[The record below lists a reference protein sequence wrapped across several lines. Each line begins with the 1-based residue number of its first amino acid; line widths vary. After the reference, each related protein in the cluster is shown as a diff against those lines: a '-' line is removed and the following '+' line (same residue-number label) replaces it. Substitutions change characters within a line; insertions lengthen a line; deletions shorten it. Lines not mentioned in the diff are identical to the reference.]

1 MLTRFILFASLI
13 FSFVQGSSQSAYSF
27 RYNFH
32 SAKDSSAYYAF
43 LVRYDDGSGVI
54 RIRFSNGKGEE
65 DNVIETKITELN
77 PPGASGQ
84 PDTSLLLIKAANPL
98 YLQGRQA
105 PGFTLPAF
113 LFRYNPASDFFE
125 PVAVLPASAAAT
137 SMTTGTTFSWQFLDA
152 PMLDKTTVGQFFTE
166 DDEFYRLLFK
176 PITRSITPAEKK
188 IKMYVLIVADTLDK
202 NIGSA
207 VAQDVNKMN
216 AVLDGIS
223 SYLGIMKYTTTVY
236 GSNYSKASVQGAIAK
251 LKPSPDDIV
260 IFYYSGHGFRIPE
273 KPALKYPNMKLKN
286 YKTLRANFRDSLS
299 FLKADRQANITNSM
313 NMEEVFNAIVKKGA
327 RFNLVMSD
335 CCNDDIFAASVEVPK
350 PGKTKGSGIEWN
362 EDNIRSL
369 FLNKTPM
376 SFLVTAAISGQ
387 RSRTKKGFG
396 SIFTDYFKSSL
407 ETHCSKLKTNVTWD
421 LVLQTANT
429 QTTNKVKN
437 SACDKEG
444 QTDNACMQVPDYK
457 VKIGR

>member
-1 MLTRFILFASLI
+1 MLARPLLFLLLV
-13 FSFVQGSSQSAYSF
+13 FSFLQGAAQSAYSF

-32 SAKDSSAYYAF
+32 TDKDSTAYYAF

-65 DNVIETKITELN
+65 DNVVEAKTGELN
-77 PPGASGQ
+77 PPGTSGQ
-84 PDTSLLLIKAANPL
+84 PDTNVLLIKAVNPL
-98 YLQGRQA
+98 FLQGRQT

-113 LFRYNPASDFFE
+113 LFRYNPATDFFE
-125 PVAVLPASAAAT
+125 PTGVTAAT
-137 SMTTGTTFSWQFLDA
+137 TNAMTPSTTFTWRFLEG
-152 PMLDKTTVGQFFTE
+152 PMLDKATVGQFFTE

-176 PITRSITPAEKK
+176 PVTRSISPAEKK
-188 IKMYVLIVADTLDK
+188 IKMHLLIVADTLDAK
-202 NIGSA
+202 IGSA
-207 VAQDVNKMN
+207 VAQDVYKMT
-216 AVLDGIS
+216 ATLDAIC
-223 SYLGIMKYTTTVY
+223 SYLGITKLTTTVY
-236 GSNYSKASVQGAIAK
+236 GSNYSKATVQGAIAK

-273 KPALKYPNMKLKN
+273 KPALQYPNMKLKN
-286 YKTLRANFRDSLS
+286 YKTLRTNFRDSLS

-313 NMEEVFNAIVKKGA
+313 NMEEVYTAILKKGA

-350 PGKTKGSGIEWN
+350 PGKTKGSGVEWN

-376 SFLVTAAISGQ
+376 SLLVTAAVSGQ
-387 RSRTKKGFG
+387 RSRTKRGFG

-407 ETHCSKLKTNVTWD
+407 ETHCSKLKSNVTWD
-421 LVLQTANT
+421 LVLQTAAT

-444 QTDNACMQVPDYK
+444 QTENACMQVPGYK

>member
-1 MLTRFILFASLI
+1 MPARSILFLLLVFSLL
-13 FSFVQGSSQSAYSF
+13 QGAAQSAYSF

-32 SAKDSSAYYAF
+32 TLKDSTAYYAF

-54 RIRFSNGKGEE
+54 RIRFGNGKGEE
-65 DNVIETKITELN
+65 DNVVEAKTDELN
-77 PPGASGQ
+77 PPDASGM
-84 PDTSLLLIKAANPL
+84 PDTNLLVIKAANPV
-98 YLQGRQA
+98 YIQGRQT
-105 PGFTLPAF
+105 PGFTVPAF
-113 LFRYNPASDFFE
+113 LFRYNPANDFFE
-125 PVAVLPASAAAT
+125 PTGVTPLPAMANT
-137 SMTTGTTFSWQFLDA
+137 MIPGTTFTWKFLEG
-152 PMLDKTTVGQFFTE
+152 PMLDKATVGQFFTE

-176 PITRSITPAEKK
+176 PVTRSISPAEKK
-188 IKMYVLIVADTLDK
+188 IKMHLLIVADTLDK
-202 NIGSA
+202 KIGSA

-216 AVLDGIS
+216 STLDAIC
-223 SYLGIMKYTTTVY
+223 SYLGITKLTTTVY
-236 GSNYSKASVQGAIAK
+236 GSNYSKATVQNAISK
-251 LKPSPDDIV
+251 LRPSPDDIV

-273 KPALKYPNMKLKN
+273 KSALKYPNMKLKN
-286 YKTLRANFRDSLS
+286 YKTLRTDFRDSLS

-313 NMEEVFNAIVKKGA
+313 NMEEVYNAIVKKGA
-327 RFNLVMSD
+327 RFNLVISD

-362 EDNIRSL
+362 EDNIRTL

-376 SFLVTAAISGQ
+376 SLLVTAAVSGQ

-407 ETHCSKLKTNVTWD
+407 ETYCSKLKSNVTWD
-421 LVLQTANT
+421 LVLQTAST

-444 QTDNACMQVPDYK
+444 QTENACMQVPGYK